1 MDYKKHIAEKL
12 ASCGIDKEEIEA
24 AIAVP
29 PDNKMGDYALP
40 CFKFAKVMRKSPVAI
55 AEELKNTFAT
65 DDAISEVEAVNGYLN
80 FRVNRIAL
88 VKETLEKIAEQGEAF
103 GSSDMGN
110 GKTICIDYSSVN
122 IAKPFHIGH
131 LSTTVIGGALYRIF
145 KFLGYNAVGINHLGD
160 YGTQF
165 GKLIYAYKHWGSEE
179 AVKEGGV
186 KELTRLYVRYHK
198 ESENDPSMDDEARSY
213 FKLIENG
220 DEECVKL
227 FNLFKEITLK
237 EVEKIYDELDIKFD
251 SYAGESFYN
260 DKMQPVIDELAEK
273 GLLVESEGAKI
284 VDLEKYGMP
293 PCIIL
298 RSDGAS
304 LYATRDLA
312 AACYRKEHYD
322 FDKCLYVVA
331 YQQNLHFKQIFKVLE
346 LMGKPWAKDLVHVAY
361 GMVSLLDDNG
371 NQVAMSTR
379 NGTVVLLEDV
389 LKKCHEK
396 CLEIIE
402 QKNPDLEDKENVA
415 RQVGTG
421 AVIFGALSNSKIK
434 DIAFSY
440 SKILN
445 FDGETGPYVQYTA
458 ARIKSVLRKGGA
470 IGKYEI
476 KNVNE
481 DEYQLIA
488 LLSTFPD
495 VVKAAAER
503 LEPFFVTRYAIDVAS
518 AFNKFYFDCK
528 IIGDDANETNFR
540 LAISSA
546 TLTVLSSA
554 LTLLGIKVPERM

>member
-40 CFKFAKVMRKSPVAI
+40 CFKFAKVMRKSPVTI

-80 FRVNRIAL
+80 FRVNRTAL